1 MVSGG
6 VTHTAIVPLDLIKCR
21 IQVNPQKY
29 EGIIRGFKT
38 TISEEGLRALA
49 KGWAPTAIG
58 YSLQGPG
65 HIMSQTHY
73 VTSPCDIIAATLCH
87 KGLNFVTYSP
97 SHIMSQRGPSGRAF
111 VTYSPSTLCH
121 KFLGNSRMQW
131 KGKRSIEPLSDR
143 QGRGSL

>member
-38 TISEEGLRALA
+38 TISEEGLRALG

-58 YSLQGPG
+58 YSLQGLG
-65 HIMSQTHY
+65 KY
-73 VTSPCDIIAATLCH
+73 
-87 KGLNFVTYSP
+87 GLYEIFKDAYTNLLGKVGLALS
-97 SHIMSQRGPSGRAF
+97 SL
-111 VTYSPSTLCH
+111 STLLCPAPYP
-121 KFLGNSRMQW
+121 FASSF
-131 KGKRSIEPLSDR
+131 RSGPTSGEPQST
-143 QGRGSL
+143 